1 MEAGPSTAPP
11 PRPSSPARLEVA
23 YQRLLAMKQRLPD
36 LPAPAV
42 YPAGVREGV
51 CLYIVTICEAF
62 SLLDAAVLAL
72 TYFDRYVSASVREG
86 RRLDGSEIRLVSN
99 VCIQLASSFYSKA
112 TVAWD
117 EFCCHGNVYTKE
129 QHKAKQIDV
138 LQKLSWSL
146 HTVTAGGVLEQLGE
160 AFLLGDPQRAVYMEH
175 AESLISLSL
184 TETGSLAF
192 SPLVIASAALQVGL
206 WFGCLF
212 ECEQRQQRLC
222 EICAERPQVLH
233 RCSEFLLNLMAKAQP
248 IAYAYLTQ
256 RAASAMP
263 RPTTPALQAV
273 CGSSS
278 SPVVFGREWYDSGR
292 AASGKRSGT
301 PTHAVPRD
309 AASPA
314 KRPRREGSCSGTPTT
329 ASASPAPAVVRST
342 TPLAAQRAASRAE
355 VGVRC
360 ESRLSHRGTAATPT
374 PRSDSSLATSELWA
388 WESLGNAAAA
398 ADSKAARRF
407 LQVSLEDRRLDDDA
421 EVSRASL
428 EL

>member
-1 MEAGPSTAPP
+1 MEAAGPSTAPLP
-11 PRPSSPARLEVA
+11 PPPSPPARLEVA

-117 EFCCHGNVYTKE
+117 EFCCHGNIYTKE

-278 SPVVFGREWYDSGR
+278 SPIVFGREW
-292 AASGKRSGT
+292 
-301 PTHAVPRD
+301 
-309 AASPA
+309 
-314 KRPRREGSCSGTPTT
+314 
-329 ASASPAPAVVRST
+329 
-342 TPLAAQRAASRAE
+342 
-355 VGVRC
+355 
-360 ESRLSHRGTAATPT
+360 
-374 PRSDSSLATSELWA
+374 
-388 WESLGNAAAA
+388 
-398 ADSKAARRF
+398 
-407 LQVSLEDRRLDDDA
+407 
-421 EVSRASL
+421 
-428 EL
+428 